1 MNFQSLAPTVSE
13 PIHTPHSA
21 YSHHASMVR
30 RDSTFLSLTEEP
42 ALPVQALRQRRPSNF
57 LVLTPVLS
65 DSYPSAPKV
74 GRRPVITFP
83 AKGESTEEAIAS
95 SPLLSPTTD
104 VIPVEP
110 MAVKTRRSTSV
121 SSTSSEGRRLRF
133 LKLNPVHWGGEEGE
147 DDYAIEE

>member
-1 MNFQSLAPTVSE
+1 MQFQSLSPAATE

-21 YSHHASMVR
+21 MSHHSTMAR

-42 ALPVQALRQRRPSNF
+42 AILIPGALRQRRPSNF
-57 LVLTPVLS
+57 LVLAPVTS
-65 DSYPSAPKV
+65 ESYPAMPKRRASVSSEKNESA
-74 GRRPVITFP
+74 I
-83 AKGESTEEAIAS
+83 E
-95 SPLLSPTTD
+95 SPLLGPTDD

-110 MAVKTRRSTSV
+110 MAIKTRRSTSV

-133 LKLNPVHWGGEEGE
+133 LKLNPVHWGGEQGE

>member
-1 MNFQSLAPTVSE
+1 MQFQSLAPAATE

-21 YSHHASMVR
+21 MSHHATMVR

-42 ALPVQALRQRRPSNF
+42 AAGIPGALQQRRPSNF
-57 LVLTPVLS
+57 LVLAPVTS
-65 DSYPSAPKV
+65 ASYPAMPK
-74 GRRPVITFP
+74 RR
-83 AKGESTEEAIAS
+83 S
-95 SPLLSPTTD
+95 SVSSVKKED
-104 VIPVEP
+104 VIATDDIVGPTADIIPIV
-110 MAVKTRRSTSV
+110 MKTRRSTSV